1 MATTITGKLNKAAT
15 QFQAGES
22 TGFGLR
28 LGVKYYDRETK
39 MEQWCNY
46 EAVVFAKAPAQIQF
60 YQQALVEG
68 AIIEVSGDKQR
79 IRQFQGANGLNLS
92 IEILDAKLGFV
103 FSPTPG
109 MSQGRP
115 QQAAQAAYNQAP
127 APQAYNQA
135 PAQPAYNQAPAPQA
149 YNQAPQQPAYNQAP
163 AQPAYNQAPAQPAY
177 NQAPPQQA
185 YNQPQQGGFGQ
196 QNRAPMEPSIDF
208 DDDIP
213 F

>member
-68 AIIEVSGDKQR
+68 AIIEISGDKQR

-103 FSPTPG
+103 SGGQG
-109 MSQGRP
+109 MAQGRP
-115 QQAAQAAYNQAP
+115 QQAA
-127 APQAYNQA
+127 
-135 PAQPAYNQAPAPQA
+135 
-149 YNQAPQQPAYNQAP
+149 QPAYNQAP

-177 NQAPPQQA
+177 NQAPAPQAYNQAPAQPAYNQAPQQPAYNQAPAQPAYNQAPAQQA

>member
-1 MATTITGKLNKAAT
+1 MATTVTGKLNKAAT

-39 MEQWCNY
+39 MDQWCNY

-68 AIIEVSGDKQR
+68 AIVEISGDKQR
-79 IRQFQGANGLNLS
+79 IRQFQGTNGLSLS
-92 IEILDAKLGFV
+92 IEILDAKLGFIG
-103 FSPTPG
+103 TPG
-109 MSQGRP
+109 LAAPQGRP
-115 QQAAQAAYNQAP
+115 QQMAQAPAAPAYNRPAAPAQQGYQQP

-135 PAQPAYNQAPAPQA
+135 PQQPMQQHVQQPM

-163 AQPAYNQAPAQPAY
+163 QQGYYQQ
-177 NQAPPQQA
+177 PQQ
-185 YNQPQQGGFGQ
+185 QPQQGGFQ
-196 QNRAPMEPSIDF
+196 PQRAPAEPSIDF

>member
-68 AIIEVSGDKQR
+68 AIIEISGDKQR

-103 FSPTPG
+103 SSSQG
-109 MSQGRP
+109 MAQGRP
-115 QQAAQAAYNQAP
+115 QQTA
-127 APQAYNQA
+127 
-135 PAQPAYNQAPAPQA
+135 
-149 YNQAPQQPAYNQAP
+149 QPAYNQAP

-177 NQAPPQQA
+177 NQAPAQPAYNQAPAQPAYNQAPAQPAYNQAPQQPAYNQAPAQQA

-196 QNRAPMEPSIDF
+196 QNRAPMEPPIDF

>member
-68 AIIEVSGDKQR
+68 AIIEISGDKQR

-103 FSPTPG
+103 SGGQG
-109 MSQGRP
+109 MAQVRP
-115 QQAAQAAYNQAP
+115 QQAAQPAYNQAP
-127 APQAYNQA
+127 AQPAYNQA
-135 PAQPAYNQAPAPQA
+135 PPQPAYNQAPAPQA
-149 YNQAPQQPAYNQAP
+149 YNQASQQPAYNQAP

-177 NQAPPQQA
+177 NQAPAQQA